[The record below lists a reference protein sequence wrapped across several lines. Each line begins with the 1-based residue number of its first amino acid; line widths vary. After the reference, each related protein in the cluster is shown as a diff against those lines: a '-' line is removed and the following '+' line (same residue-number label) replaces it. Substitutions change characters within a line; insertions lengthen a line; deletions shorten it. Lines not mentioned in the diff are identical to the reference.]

1 MGNISQIL
9 NRFIE
14 IIGTPFRAVFMLFN
28 QAVHSVLKKL
38 HILLIKSFIGPFIA
52 TFCISIFL
60 MLMQFMWKYIGDL
73 VGKGLEWY
81 IIVEFIV
88 YSIPYLIPRA
98 LPLAVLLS
106 TIMVFGNLGERYELV
121 AMKSAGV
128 SLRKAMRPLFFVM
141 CLIAGLAF
149 YSSNVLIPRANLSW
163 GALFYDVTNKKPAL
177 NIQDGIFFTQIK
189 GFAIR
194 VGHKHD
200 DNQTLEE
207 ILIYSSSTKAGV
219 TNVTVA
225 KRGKMEVTDDER
237 FLKLTLYDGKRYQE
251 MTDAPG
257 YAKTFPHN
265 TMGFKEYKMAIDMSE
280 LELTRSNPQLFK
292 DNYEMLNLK
301 EIVERVDSVDQIIEE
316 KKRFLAEYLKSYFN
330 IPQDTNTKQY
340 NFDSLDVSKTYLEHL
355 QASVDSF
362 HFEYQPLDQSNLETE
377 VISGPIPK
385 QVQARKKPR
394 KQTRTLK
401 FSELV
406 TSANQSTRNMRRIV
420 ENSASDIDKLVERQR
435 RYSIQWHKKFTLAI
449 SCLLL
454 FFIGAPL
461 GAIIRKGGFGTPM
474 IIAILL
480 FIVFF
485 ILQTVG
491 EKLAREGVLLVW
503 SGAWFSIMIFTP
515 LAFFLTYKSNRES
528 ALFDLDSYRRFFRK
542 LIPGKS

>member
-1 MGNISQIL
+1 
-9 NRFIE
+9 
-14 IIGTPFRAVFMLFN
+14 MLLSK
-28 QAVHSVLKKL
+28 AAHSVFKKL
-38 HILLIKSFIGPFIA
+38 HILLIKSFIGPFFA

-141 CLIAGLAF
+141 CGIASLAF

-177 NIQDGIFFTQIK
+177 NIQDGIFFTQLK

-225 KRGKMEVTDDER
+225 KSGKMEVTEDER

-251 MTDAPG
+251 MTDAAG
-257 YAKTFPHN
+257 YSKTFPHN
-265 TMGFKEYKMAIDMSE
+265 TMGFQEYKMAIDMSE

-301 EIVERVDSVDQIIEE
+301 EIVERVDSVDDIIKE
-316 KKRFLAEYLKSYFN
+316 KKLFLAEYLKSYFN
-330 IPQDTNTKQY
+330 IPQDSNAKQY
-340 NFDSLDVSKTYLEHL
+340 NFDSLDYSKNYLEHL

-362 HFEYQPLDQSNLETE
+362 SFEYQPIDQSNFQTE
-377 VISGPIPK
+377 MISGPSSTGQK
-385 QVQARKKPR
+385 QERKKPK
-394 KQTRTLK
+394 KQIRTLK
-401 FSELV
+401 FNELV
-406 TSANQSTRNMRRIV
+406 TSANQSTRNMHRIV
-420 ENSASDIDKLVERQR
+420 ENSANDIDKLVERQR

-491 EKLAREGVLLVW
+491 EKLAREGVLMVW

-528 ALFDLDSYRRFFRK
+528 ALFDLDSYRRFFRR
-542 LIPGKS
+542 LFTPKS